1 MKVKVEID
9 CTPQEARVFFGQPDV
24 EGLNAFIVE
33 KMRKS
38 AEENMDAL
46 RPEEMMKSWMT
57 FGGQAQDQ
65 FRKLMEAAG
74 SGAMPGM
81 PGSTPK

>member
-1 MKVKVEID
+1 MKVTVEID

-38 AEENMDAL
+38 AEENIDAL
-46 RPEEMMKSWMT
+46 RPEELMKTWMS

-65 FRKLMEAAG
+65 FFKMVGAA
-74 SGAMPGM
+74 SGGAQ
-81 PGSTPK
+81 PK